1 MRMRPARV
9 VPTAQRHKAAGERK
23 VADAGVVDRLPWQCR
38 QWIGGIR
45 RASTGLALWRRQGV
59 VAGQGVTVLLVCVLR
74 RLLRAAQICIGWTAV
89 SVPLSANGSW
99 RTSRRLSGFFGE
111 GIKDIEGGAPRAVRD
126 VGCFGPGSPD
136 GQGDRKD
143 CCVRIHRTA
152 QVLTQSTNSD
162 SAPFH
167 TESAGLLLFVPCGR
181 MLCEG
186 WVVCR
191 VVTGN
196 PGFPGNPSLAPL
208 PFLSQ
213 CTVYRGGAARS
224 RPSDGS
230 CLLLCL
236 VRRETQLRKPA
247 KPDY

>member
-111 GIKDIEGGAPRAVRD
+111 GIKICCASPCVLHPGCNDTSPVNLCQSFLAVVCACPRLLSVQMYVHGRAFVHMRICTCTCTSC
-126 VGCFGPGSPD
+126 VQSIGFVAMPTPQIGFAFAGHTCFGLVMQLPMGASIALAHHCNGWQAD
-136 GQGDRKD
+136 GGMQHSEVGYSK
-143 CCVRIHRTA
+143 
-152 QVLTQSTNSD
+152 
-162 SAPFH
+162 
-167 TESAGLLLFVPCGR
+167 
-181 MLCEG
+181 
-186 WVVCR
+186 
-191 VVTGN
+191 
-196 PGFPGNPSLAPL
+196 
-208 PFLSQ
+208 
-213 CTVYRGGAARS
+213 ARS
-224 RPSDGS
+224 
-230 CLLLCL
+230 
-236 VRRETQLRKPA
+236 
-247 KPDY
+247 